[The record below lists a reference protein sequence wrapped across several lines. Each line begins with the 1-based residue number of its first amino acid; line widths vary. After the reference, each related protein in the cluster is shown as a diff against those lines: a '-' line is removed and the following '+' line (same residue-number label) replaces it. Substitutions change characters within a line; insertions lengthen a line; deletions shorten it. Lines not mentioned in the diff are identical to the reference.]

1 MTLIFVLF
9 GTCAFLGVLNL
20 VATIMLSNAV
30 YRAFA
35 VSKDIAPPLP
45 SRDSG
50 LVEIKDSPTY
60 DPRFRT

>member
-9 GTCAFLGVLNL
+9 GACAFLGVLNF

-30 YRAFA
+30 YRAFSE
-35 VSKDIAPPLP
+35 SKGPAPSLP

-50 LVEIKDSPTY
+50 LVEIKNSPTY